1 MHVVYLRILMISTLL
16 LAGCSSQRKAFT
28 AQGDLPILRQQ
39 PELTIA
45 QVAANFDDSVQ
56 RDHPYF
62 MVCDSL
68 DCPTASRKTS
78 ITQVAINTS
87 GQQPVENPSNSVAA
101 KNSRNV
107 PVENTTYLKK
117 TSSLLGQF
125 RVHFEYASALIA
137 TSYQGRLKSFVE
149 DYPHKQSQIRVTG
162 YTDNISIPDGTVA
175 NEWLALDRAAIV
187 KKYLVSLGYPKSQ
200 ILLEARFLCCYI
212 DSNKNEAGQRN
223 NRRAEISIIN
233 QINH

>member
-1 MHVVYLRILMISTLL
+1 MHIVYLRILMISALL
-16 LAGCSSQRKAFT
+16 LTGCASQGKAFT
-28 AQGDLPILRQQ
+28 AQGDLPNLRQQ
-39 PELTIA
+39 PELTIV

-62 MVCDSL
+62 IVCDNL

-87 GQQPVENPSNSVAA
+87 GQQPVEDTSNSVAA
-101 KNSRNV
+101 GKARNV
-107 PVENTTYLKK
+107 LVENTTYLKK
-117 TSSLLGQF
+117 TSSLLEQF

-137 TSYQGRLKSFVE
+137 ASYQERLKSFVD
-149 DYPHKQSQIRVTG
+149 DYPHRQSRIRVTG

-175 NEWLALDRAAIV
+175 NEWLALERAVNV

-212 DSNKNEAGQRN
+212 GSNKNEAGRRN

-233 QINH
+233 QVNH